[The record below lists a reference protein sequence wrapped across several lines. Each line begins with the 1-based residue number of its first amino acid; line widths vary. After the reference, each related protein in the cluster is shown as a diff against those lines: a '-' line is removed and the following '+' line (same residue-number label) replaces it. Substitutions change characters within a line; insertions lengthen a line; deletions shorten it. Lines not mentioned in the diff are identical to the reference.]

1 VVFFWHYRLEGA
13 VMTEPQTEQR
23 HEASVGLDQRPSAE
37 VLAIL
42 ARGQVAAAQAVEA
55 AIPAIATAANLAA
68 DTIRSGG
75 RLIYAAAGSSGFMA
89 MADALEI
96 PGTFGIDRDQVVV
109 LLAGGLESLGSFR
122 GGPEDDADAAR
133 EAVTALGPT
142 GRDCLIALTAS
153 GTTPY
158 PIAAAQTA
166 QAAGARTVGIA
177 NNAGAA
183 LFSHVD
189 VAICLAT
196 PPEVIAGA
204 TRMGAGTAQKIALN
218 MLSTQMAIALGHVHD
233 GLMVNVVADNDK
245 LRTRARGIV
254 ATIAG
259 VEDDVAAAALATTK
273 GAVKPAIL
281 IAAGAPDLAAA
292 EALLGAHAGVLRP
305 ALAALGH

>member
-1 VVFFWHYRLEGA
+1 
-13 VMTEPQTEQR
+13 MTEPQTEQR

-133 EAVTALGPT
+133 DAVTALALS

-166 QAAGARTVGIA
+166 RAAGARTVGIA

-183 LFSHVD
+183 LFGHVD

-218 MLSTQMAIALGHVHD
+218 MLSTQMAIILGHVHD
-233 GLMVNVVADNDK
+233 GLMVNVIADNDK

-259 VEDDVAAAALATTK
+259 VDDDVAAAALATTE

-292 EALLGAHAGVLRP
+292 KALLDAHAGVLRP
-305 ALAALGH
+305 ALAALAR